1 MKNLSRMANANTK
14 ALSNKKTE
22 EKPMAPT
29 KGLLNRSV
37 PDKIESKEHISIQ
50 LREMVRKAM
59 A

>member
-14 ALSNKKTE
+14 ALSSKKTE

-37 PDKIESKEHISIQ
+37 PDKIENSEPVSVQ

-59 A
+59 S

>member
-1 MKNLSRMANANTK
+1 MKNLSRMANMNTK
-14 ALSNKKTE
+14 ALSSKKTE
-22 EKPMAPT
+22 EKPTMPT

-37 PDKIESKEHISIQ
+37 PDKIENKEHISIQ

>member
-14 ALSNKKTE
+14 ALSSKKTE
-22 EKPMAPT
+22 EKPVMPT

-37 PDKIESKEHISIQ
+37 PDKIENSEPVSVQ

-59 A
+59 S

>member
-1 MKNLSRMANANTK
+1 MANANTK

-50 LREMVRKAM
+50 LRDMVRKAM
-59 A
+59 T